1 MVPLLQARVTDAEG
15 VVESHRLLA
24 GRDTAEHAHDC
35 PDVKPAIQHRK
46 AQIFRSRTLSRPGLG
61 DCKAYEYVSRIR
73 LSRPQTVS
81 RLRLDWGSLPAILH
95 VKHIS
100 LINEA
105 KGTSLPLAPLAL
117 STKWKQVERLDGGTM
132 YENQQVLPRTWLAPE
147 AIALQPEE
155 VLTAIHTSQ
164 LPDGRLYDPRVMA
177 LVEDG
182 AASFKLSSLQPA
194 DSSMLLKAEETQ
206 VELQTRTTGGAF
218 LILSDVF
225 YPGWKASIDGKP
237 TPIFPSN
244 YIQRGVKVPAGDH
257 LIRFEYDPLSFRLG
271 VGLTTATFFGCAY
284 WLFRQSK
291 RPT

>member
-1 MVPLLQARVTDAEG
+1 
-15 VVESHRLLA
+15 
-24 GRDTAEHAHDC
+24 
-35 PDVKPAIQHRK
+35 
-46 AQIFRSRTLSRPGLG
+46 LSR
-61 DCKAYEYVSRIR
+61 S
-73 LSRPQTVS
+73 QTVS

-95 VKHIS
+95 VKNIS

-117 STKWKQVERLDGGTM
+117 STKWKQVERLYGGTM
-132 YENQQVLPRTWLAPE
+132 YENQQVLPRAWLAPE

-164 LPDGRLYDPRVMA
+164 LPDGRLYDPRAMA

-182 AASFKLSSLQPA
+182 AASIKLSSLQPE
-194 DSSMLLKAEETQ
+194 DSSTLLKAEETQ
-206 VELQTRTTGGAF
+206 VDLQTHTTAAAF
-218 LILSDVF
+218 LILSDVY

-237 TPIFPSN
+237 TPIFPTN

-271 VGLTTATFFGCAY
+271 AGLTAATIFGTAF
-284 WLFRQSK
+284 WLFR
-291 RPT
+291 RTNRLA